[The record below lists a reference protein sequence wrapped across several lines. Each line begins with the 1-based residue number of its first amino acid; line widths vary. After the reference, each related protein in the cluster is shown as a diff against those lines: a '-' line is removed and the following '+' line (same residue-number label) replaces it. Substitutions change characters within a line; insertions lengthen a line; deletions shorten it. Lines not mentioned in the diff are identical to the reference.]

1 MYMTKAGAPMQLP
14 SVPRFAGAALV
25 VSALIIFYLGVLPTQ
40 VMNWAA
46 ASIGTI
52 F

>member
-1 MYMTKAGAPMQLP
+1 MTPAAGPMSLP
-14 SVPRFAGAALV
+14 AVPRLAGAALV
-25 VSALIIFYLGVLPTQ
+25 ASAVIIFYLGILPTQ

>member
-1 MYMTKAGAPMQLP
+1 
-14 SVPRFAGAALV
+14 V
-25 VSALIIFYLGVLPTQ
+25 IILYLGILPTQ

>member
-1 MYMTKAGAPMQLP
+1 
-14 SVPRFAGAALV
+14 V
-25 VSALIIFYLGVLPTQ
+25 IIFYLGILPTQ